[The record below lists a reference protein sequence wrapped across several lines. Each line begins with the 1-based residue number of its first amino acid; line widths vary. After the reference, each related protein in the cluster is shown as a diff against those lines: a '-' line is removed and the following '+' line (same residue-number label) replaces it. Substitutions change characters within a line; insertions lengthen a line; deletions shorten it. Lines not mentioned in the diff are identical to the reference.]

1 MGREQP
7 VAPWFFMEVN
17 VSWEPSYIGRRR
29 DNHIP
34 MLKTFAWNRGYIGKT
49 LENGIPGVIG
59 HFDALSD

>member
-1 MGREQP
+1 
-7 VAPWFFMEVN
+7 MEVN
-17 VSWEPSYIGRRR
+17 VSWELSYIGRRT
-29 DNHIP
+29 DNNGP